1 MRFTMTFVEEDYER
15 LVAHLFHSSSE
26 EAAYLLCGI
35 SRTRN
40 ETRLLVRE
48 VTPVTADEID
58 HSSKAHMQIKQAS
71 FLRAIK
77 AAADRNQCFAFV
89 HSHPCELSKHSDQD
103 DATEK
108 PLFRTAYNRIR
119 DANAVHSS
127 LVFSAP
133 DNPVGRVWLPDGSHI
148 LMERIR
154 VVGKRFRFAMDL
166 ARTDIRLNLFSRQ
179 ILAFGEELQ
188 RLLQQLTIGIVGMGG
203 TGTAVAEQLVRLGVG
218 RLITADVQALEESN
232 VTRVYGSRI
241 RDAGTHKVGV
251 FHRHSD
257 DIGIGTTIEAI
268 PGNITHQAVIKR
280 FRECDLIF
288 GCTDREWGRSI
299 LTRFALYYLV
309 PVFDIGVKV
318 DSEDGN
324 IKAIEARV
332 TTLLPGAAC
341 LFCRGRISGNVIQA
355 EVLQETDPAEYKR
368 RREQEYVPELRT
380 NAPAVIP
387 FTTAI
392 ASFALNELL
401 HRFSGH
407 MGADRVSTELFL
419 LFDDSRIS
427 TNSTA
432 SASACFCADRR
443 KWGRGD
449 ADPFMDLTWGRQE

>member
-15 LVAHLFHSSSE
+15 LVAHLFHYSSE

-35 SRTRN
+35 SRTDN

-48 VTPVTADEID
+48 VIPVPPDEID
-58 HSSKAHMQIKQAS
+58 HSSKAHMQIKQVS

-77 AAADRNQCFAFV
+77 TAVDRKQCFAFV
-89 HSHPCELSKHSDQD
+89 HSHPREVPKHSEQD
-103 DATEK
+103 DTTER
-108 PLFRTAYNRIR
+108 PLFRTAYTRIHEER
-119 DANAVHSS
+119 AVHSS
-127 LVFSAP
+127 LVFSSP
-133 DNPVGRVWLPDGSHI
+133 DSPVGRVWLPDGSYAPI
-148 LMERIR
+148 ERIR

-166 ARTDIRLNLFSRQ
+166 AKTNIRLSLFSRQ
-179 ILAFGEELQ
+179 VLAFGEELQ
-188 RLLQQLTIGIVGMGG
+188 KLLQHLTIGVVGMGG
-203 TGTAVAEQLVRLGVG
+203 TGSAVAEQLVRLGAG
-218 RLITADVQALEESN
+218 RLITADVQGLEESN
-232 VTRVYGSRI
+232 VTRVYGSRV
-241 RDAGTHKVGV
+241 RDAGKSKVDV
-251 FHRHSD
+251 FRRHCD
-257 DIGIGTTIEAI
+257 DIGIGTIIEVI
-268 PGNITHQAVIKR
+268 SGNVTKRSVIER

-318 DSEDGN
+318 DPEEGN
-324 IKAIEARV
+324 IKAVEARV

-341 LFCRGRISGNVIQA
+341 LFCRERISGNVIQA
-355 EVLQETDPAEYKR
+355 EVLQETDPSEYKR
-368 RREQEYVPELRT
+368 RRDQEYVPELHT

-392 ASFALNELL
+392 ASFAINELL

-407 MGADRVSTELFL
+407 MGGDRVSTELFL

-432 SASACFCADRR
+432 SAPACFCADRG

-449 ADPFMDLTWGRQE
+449 VDPFMDLTWGR